1 MCSSERVLRFKF
13 DCLGI
18 REFRTVVR
26 QDHREQPTKE
36 LVPQSVVKPFEN
48 IYDRLR
54 SVGIPKICKHETAFD
69 KMDRQEAFTALL
81 SNYGI
86 HLHDVSVRIFFQE
99 SMKVLIVPPQTAAF
113 VHFELG
119 LAAFGSETDTPRQ
132 IDVSHIKKPGI
143 NVVVDRFLAA
153 HDLVTMRRIDL
164 MDRLPLHG
172 KWSDDTIQSGQFI
185 LIAADTAA

>member
-1 MCSSERVLRFKF
+1 MIDFYGPLLIGLARITVKDMCSSERVLRFKF
-13 DCLGI
+13 DRLGI

-69 KMDRQEAFTALL
+69 KMDRQEAFAALL

-99 SMKVLIVPPQTAAF
+99 SMKVLIVPPQT
-113 VHFELG
+113 LNSG
-119 LAAFGSETDTPRQ
+119 LPRLALKRTRRGK
-132 IDVSHIKKPGI
+132 SM
-143 NVVVDRFLAA
+143 FLTSRSPAS
-153 HDLVTMRRIDL
+153 M
-164 MDRLPLHG
+164 
-172 KWSDDTIQSGQFI
+172 
-185 LIAADTAA
+185 